1 MKFYPNI
8 ISSFLRGLL
17 PFDILYNITI
27 FMKIPSPQRGWLP
40 SDIFMILDRK
50 WKQGKE
56 LLKSRLY
63 KKELLIW
70 KLLFILWWELIN
82 FIEAADQRIYISKL
96 NLLSRICNKKKLQYL
111 SCCTDILWEVI
122 ASDGI
127 LA

>member
-96 NLLSRICNKKKLQYL
+96 NLLSRICNKKNYSISAAILIFCEKLLPQM
-111 SCCTDILWEVI
+111 VF
-122 ASDGI
+122 
-127 LA
+127 